1 MSLIWKPANKRQQ
14 EQYWCG
20 PNALVARVNKATL
33 TDRNAE
39 MVLTC
44 EIIVTGDTVMFH
56 YEPAGNAISIPELD
70 YIFHFEKQVT
80 GLEEGVTAAQNI
92 FNVRLC
98 GDTLIQAGYKET
110 Y

>member
-1 MSLIWKPANKRQQ
+1 MALIWKPANKRQQ

-20 PNALVARVNKATL
+20 DNALVARVNKATL

-44 EIIVTGDTVMFH
+44 EIIVTGETVTFH
-56 YEPAGNAISIPELD
+56 YENDDASFG
-70 YIFHFEKQVT
+70 FEKQVT

-92 FNVRLC
+92 FKTRLC
-98 GDTLIQAGYKET
+98 GDTLIEAGYKET